1 MRRPERWPVLIIK
14 KSLVPLSNHF
24 RAFWIN
30 EHSFMPIT
38 IQKWKRTEP
47 KQLKR
52 NKRCCRKEKNI
63 LKKHCI
69 SLNSRKNQQGVDKIS
84 FICISAHSRQCFYWI
99 NRNPWKRRQVNHE
112 ISFISI
118 NIFKVWYTDWNAGK
132 SEKSWLAS
140 HEVSFIGIKIKY

>member
-1 MRRPERWPVLIIK
+1 
-14 KSLVPLSNHF
+14 
-24 RAFWIN
+24 
-30 EHSFMPIT
+30 MPIR

-52 NKRCCRKEKNI
+52 KKRCCRKEKNI
-63 LKKHCI
+63 LKKTLHKPK
-69 SLNSRKNQQGVDKIS
+69 LKKK
-84 FICISAHSRQCFYWI
+84 SASCWQDFVHLYKHLIYMDVSVSVELTETHE
-99 NRNPWKRRQVNHE
+99 KSRQVNHE

-140 HEVSFIGIKIKY
+140 HEVSFFGIKIKY